1 MSHIVTVERVNQFLP
16 QDKLEITLA
25 ADETLHDYYS
35 AEQLENTIWDI
46 ALAKL
51 YAFDTSTWTDTNG
64 VPVPTEVPSLILDI
78 VSMWVAGAI
87 YNKQFS
93 EESTDTGDSYG
104 TKLKKDALA
113 LLDGIIEGILKVEEL
128 VYVDDAGVGQ
138 PSTLVTEPAFTM
150 DTVY

>member
-1 MSHIVTVERVNQFLP
+1 MSHIVTVELVNQFLP
-16 QDKLEITLA
+16 QDKLEITPA
-25 ADETLHDYYS
+25 TNETLHDYYS

-51 YAFDTSTWTDTNG
+51 YTFDTSTWTDANG
-64 VPVPTEVPSLILDI
+64 APVPTEVPSLILNI

-93 EESTDTGDSYG
+93 EESTDTGDTYG
-104 TKLKKDALA
+104 SKLKQDAIA

-128 VYVDDAGVGQ
+128 VYVDDASIGQ
-138 PSTLVTEPAFTM
+138 PSTLITEPAFVM
-150 DTVY
+150 EEIF